1 MLRSFRQVFKSNRTP
16 MAAVMIVV
24 LLGLVAY
31 LAPTGGAVSRDTV
44 VARVYGHEV
53 TMQELPNGP
62 TSWSRM
68 RKSEPACGPSS
79 ASTPCCWIPKAA

>member
-31 LAPTGGAVSRDTV
+31 LAPSGRVDTPDTV
-44 VARVYGHEV
+44 VARVYGRAII
-53 TMQELPNGP
+53 GFF
-62 TSWSRM
+62 
-68 RKSEPACGPSS
+68 A
-79 ASTPCCWIPKAA
+79 